1 MSEQDKLPVETPR
14 EWLRYAEGEL
24 GVAEREMKAEAPAYH
39 TACFLCQSSAEKFIK
54 SFLIARGWA
63 LEKTH
68 DILELLE
75 FCADYDSVLG
85 AMVVEGATLNEYITA
100 GRYPGDIAFE
110 DIGKAQAEE
119 ALTAARAIRARVL
132 ELMEGK

>member
-14 EWLRYAEGEL
+14 EWLRYAEGEM

-39 TACFLCQSSAEKFIK
+39 TICFLSQSSAEKFIK
-54 SFLIARGWA
+54 GFLIAQGWA

-85 AMVVEGATLNEYITA
+85 AMVVEGATLNEYIAA

-110 DIGKAQAEE
+110 DIGQLEAEAALAAAQ
-119 ALTAARAIRARVL
+119 TIRARVI
-132 ELMEGK
+132 ELLGAT